1 MIVYKERSISM
12 NSIVGFK
19 LKHIRLNR
27 GWTQAFV
34 AELTGLSIRSISRLE
49 NGCGASKSTIQ
60 KLCSLYKID
69 VHSLY
74 EATEPIRDAKVDLLS
89 EETLSSIL
97 HRNSLLEDLQREVV
111 LQFTAT
117 IGKTAVMTR
126 DDVEAIVNEN
136 ISMKKNFT
144 LTDVITACMAV
155 NSQTIQN
162 IANTAI
168 A

>member
-1 MIVYKERSISM
+1 
-12 NSIVGFK
+12 
-19 LKHIRLNR
+19 
-27 GWTQAFV
+27 
-34 AELTGLSIRSISRLE
+34 
-49 NGCGASKSTIQ
+49 
-60 KLCSLYKID
+60 
-69 VHSLY
+69 
-74 EATEPIRDAKVDLLS
+74 
-89 EETLSSIL
+89 
-97 HRNSLLEDLQREVV
+97 
-111 LQFTAT
+111 
-117 IGKTAVMTR
+117 MTR

>member
-1 MIVYKERSISM
+1 MV
-12 NSIVGFK
+12 
-19 LKHIRLNR
+19 L
-27 GWTQAFV
+27 
-34 AELTGLSIRSISRLE
+34 
-49 NGCGASKSTIQ
+49 
-60 KLCSLYKID
+60 LY
-69 VHSLY
+69 HLQ
-74 EATEPIRDAKVDLLS
+74 EPIRDAKVDLLS